1 MALCPPQLQSTSSS
15 SLAIHGLHSA
25 KRNQE
30 KKARKKQRPWL
41 CTQAARKDSAGE
53 RNLHKST
60 QQIPRNS
67 LTSDTICNARSTA
80 TQTAPYWESSTSK
93 SAPLPCST
101 RSAQHRNQTHKLS
114 CFGSRQPSSSCFSDT
129 ENSISSYSVSRSPQS
144 RLGAV
149 AQPDTTAGKETYI
162 SRCSYP
168 HMQIWG
174 RGIKGS
180 LGHGQS
186 REQMIGR
193 KQEGAE
199 DQLSYT
205 KDRES

>member
-1 MALCPPQLQSTSSS
+1 M
-15 SLAIHGLHSA
+15 
-25 KRNQE
+25 
-30 KKARKKQRPWL
+30 
-41 CTQAARKDSAGE
+41 
-53 RNLHKST
+53 
-60 QQIPRNS
+60 
-67 LTSDTICNARSTA
+67 TSDTIWNAGSTA
-80 TQTAPYWESSTSK
+80 TQTAPYLESSMSK

-101 RSAQHRNQTHKLS
+101 RSAQRRNQTHKLS
-114 CFGSRQPSSSCFSDT
+114 CFCSRQPSSPYFSDT
-129 ENSISSYSVSRSPQS
+129 ENSICSYSMSRSPQA

-149 AQPDTTAGKETYI
+149 AQPDTTSRKEAHI
-162 SRCSYP
+162 SRCSHP
-168 HMQIWG
+168 HVQIWG

-193 KQEGAE
+193 KQEGVQ

>member
-1 MALCPPQLQSTSSS
+1 M
-15 SLAIHGLHSA
+15 
-25 KRNQE
+25 
-30 KKARKKQRPWL
+30 
-41 CTQAARKDSAGE
+41 
-53 RNLHKST
+53 
-60 QQIPRNS
+60 
-67 LTSDTICNARSTA
+67 TSDTICNARSTA
-80 TQTAPYWESSTSK
+80 TPTARYLESSTSK

-101 RSAQHRNQTHKLS
+101 RSAVCQTHKLS

-129 ENSISSYSVSRSPQS
+129 ENSISSYSVSRSPQAW
-144 RLGAV
+144 LGAV
-149 AQPDTTAGKETYI
+149 AQPDTTNRKETYI

-168 HMQIWG
+168 HMQTWG

-193 KQEGAE
+193 KQEGVQ

>member
-1 MALCPPQLQSTSSS
+1 M
-15 SLAIHGLHSA
+15 
-25 KRNQE
+25 
-30 KKARKKQRPWL
+30 
-41 CTQAARKDSAGE
+41 
-53 RNLHKST
+53 
-60 QQIPRNS
+60 
-67 LTSDTICNARSTA
+67 TSDTICNARSTA

-129 ENSISSYSVSRSPQS
+129 ENSISTYSVSHSPQA

-149 AQPDTTAGKETYI
+149 AQPDTTSRKEAHI

-168 HMQIWG
+168 HVQVWG

-193 KQEGAE
+193 KQEGVQ

>member
-1 MALCPPQLQSTSSS
+1 M
-15 SLAIHGLHSA
+15 
-25 KRNQE
+25 
-30 KKARKKQRPWL
+30 
-41 CTQAARKDSAGE
+41 
-53 RNLHKST
+53 
-60 QQIPRNS
+60 
-67 LTSDTICNARSTA
+67 TSDTIWNARSTA

-101 RSAQHRNQTHKLS
+101 RSAVCQTHKLS

-129 ENSISSYSVSRSPQS
+129 ENSISSYSVSRSPQA
-144 RLGAV
+144 RLAGV
-149 AQPDTTAGKETYI
+149 AQPDTTSRKEAHI
-162 SRCSYP
+162 SRCSHP
-168 HMQIWG
+168 HVQIWG

-193 KQEGAE
+193 KQEGVQ

>member
-1 MALCPPQLQSTSSS
+1 M
-15 SLAIHGLHSA
+15 
-25 KRNQE
+25 
-30 KKARKKQRPWL
+30 
-41 CTQAARKDSAGE
+41 
-53 RNLHKST
+53 
-60 QQIPRNS
+60 
-67 LTSDTICNARSTA
+67 TSDTICNARSTA
-80 TQTAPYWESSTSK
+80 TPTAPYLESGTFK

-101 RSAQHRNQTHKLS
+101 RSAVCQTHKLS

-129 ENSISSYSVSRSPQS
+129 ENSISTYSVSRSPQA

-149 AQPDTTAGKETYI
+149 AQPDTTSRKETYI

-168 HMQIWG
+168 HVQTWG
-174 RGIKGS
+174 RVVKGS

-186 REQMIGR
+186 REQIGR